1 MLSIL
6 KLNLRGYSA
15 YRIARELE
23 IDPPTV
29 YASLKAARKNFAEA
43 EKMLMELKAIGW
55 PEKMPEIKRG
65 TQQSTL
71 HEREHKLGLMSGSR
85 D

>member
-15 YRIARELE
+15 YRIARKLE

-43 EKMLMELKAIGW
+43 DKMLMELKAIGW
-55 PEKMPEIKRG
+55 PEKTPETKQG
-65 TQQSTL
+65 TQQPTL
-71 HEREHKLGLMSGSR
+71 HEREHKHGLMLESR
-85 D
+85 N